1 LPERAL
7 ATEVPSTPLM
17 ARWRLRRG
25 QLVRHRQWDDEFVV
39 FNDLSGDCHLL
50 DEGGFAI
57 LGCLQSA
64 GKDVSVAVLAQQL
77 AEQFDD
83 IDPADPA
90 LIEETL
96 AGLAKSDLIEQVL

>member
-1 LPERAL
+1 MPERAL
-7 ATEVPSTPLM
+7 ATEVPSPWM

-64 GKDVSVAVLAQQL
+64 GQEITVAALARQL

-83 IDPADPA
+83 IDSTDTA
-90 LIEETL
+90 LIEQTL
-96 AGLAKSDLIEQVL
+96 AGLARSDLIEQVL

>member
-1 LPERAL
+1 
-7 ATEVPSTPLM
+7 M
-17 ARWRLRRG
+17 ARWRLRTG
-25 QLVRHRQWDDEFVV
+25 QQVRHRQWDDEFVV

-57 LGCLQSA
+57 LGCLRDAVQ
-64 GKDVSVAVLAQQL
+64 GLSVAALSQQL

-90 LIEETL
+90 LIEHTL
-96 AGLAKSDLIEQVL
+96 ADLAGCDLIEQVS